1 MKTKFLVVVLLVM
14 FLITSSFL
22 PTHANESLDV
32 VYFYSSKCM
41 ACKENASFIDKL
53 AKVDGVNLIKYN
65 TDEADCSSMQS
76 AYAEHFGVAEE
87 KSVIVPYIYF
97 GTKAY
102 ELSPELHSQVL
113 SEVDDYVS
121 GKVPYENF
129 KYDNGSCNISPFEK
143 FLDKMTVPSI
153 LLAGLI
159 DGINPCAISI
169 LMVFYSFLMITENK
183 KKIVLMSSL
192 FISGIFLANFVFGL
206 GFKMFYNALAGN
218 LVVMYTL
225 YGCAI
230 LMCIAAIILN
240 TIDIINH
247 KKEIVKNQLPDTI
260 KYKMVNL
267 LRKNVFSKFA
277 IIASLGVGFVIG
289 AVELA
294 CTGQI
299 YFPTLTY
306 MIQSTNYGPKSI
318 VLLVLYNIMFVLP
331 LIIITVVAG
340 CIKQPEQI
348 KGIVMKKNW
357 LIKLIANIFFII
369 MTVILLK
376 QIFII

>member
-1 MKTKFLVVVLLVM
+1 MKTKFLVVICLIL
-14 FLITSSFL
+14 FLITSSFM
-22 PTHANESLDV
+22 PIHADEKLDV

-41 ACKENASFIDKL
+41 ACKENSSFIENL
-53 AKVDGVNLIKYN
+53 SRIDGINLIKYN
-65 TDEADCSSMQS
+65 TNEADCSNIQS

-87 KSVIVPYIYF
+87 KSIIVPYIYY
-97 GTKAY
+97 GNKAY

-113 SEVDDYVS
+113 SEIDDYIS
-121 GKVPYENF
+121 GKTPYKNF
-129 KYDNGSCNISPFEK
+129 RYDGNSCELSPFEK
-143 FLDKMTVPSI
+143 FMEKMTIPGI
-153 LLAGLI
+153 LLAGLL

-183 KKIVLMSSL
+183 RKIVLMSSM
-192 FISGIFLANFVFGL
+192 FISGIFLANFTFGL
-206 GFKMFYNALAGN
+206 GFKAFYNVLAGN
-218 LVVMYTL
+218 YIVMYLL
-225 YGCAI
+225 YGMAI
-230 LMCIAAIILN
+230 LMCITAIVLN

-267 LRKNVFSKFA
+267 LRKNVFSKFSVVTS
-277 IIASLGVGFVIG
+277 IVVGFVIG
-289 AVELA
+289 VVELA

-318 VLLVLYNIMFVLP
+318 LLLVLYNIMFVLP
-331 LIIITVVAG
+331 LIFITVIAG

-348 KGIVMKKNW
+348 KGVIMKKNW
-357 LIKLIANIFFII
+357 LIKFIANIFFII
-369 MTVILLK
+369 MSIILFK
-376 QIFII
+376 QILII